1 MDNSR
6 FTNAFL
12 LQPIVQSHCDLLLA
26 GNNSITNTKSSQN
39 LEELKR
45 QDKVN
50 NADSVFVFLAIL
62 FISRNGQIQM
72 AYMALTDK
80 CILKIHVKM

>member
-39 LEELKR
+39 LEELKK

-50 NADSVFVFLAIL
+50 NAGSVYVFLAIL
-62 FISRNGQIQM
+62 LTSYNGRIQM
-72 AYMALTDK
+72 ARMALGEPFK
-80 CILKIHVKM
+80 N

>member
-1 MDNSR
+1 M
-6 FTNAFL
+6 
-12 LQPIVQSHCDLLLA
+12 QPIVQSHCDLLLA
-26 GNNSITNTKSSQN
+26 GIKSVTNTKSSES
-39 LEELKR
+39 LEQLRR

-62 FISRNGQIQM
+62 LISRNGQIQM

-80 CILKIHVKM
+80 LIL